1 MQSGSTVHLMCVL
14 FPATA
19 HPGLVD
25 KRTLQ
30 EQTAL
35 LLAVS
40 CEHLSCARC
49 LLEGGADP
57 DISSKNKETPLYK
70 GQWWSPQRKR
80 PHKSEHASPPG
91 FDLMAISGR
100 VCVPQPVSW
109 TTWTW

>member
-1 MQSGSTVHLMCVL
+1 MNSILYAL
-14 FPATA
+14 A

-40 CEHLSCARC
+40 CEHLSCVRC
-49 LLEGGADP
+49 LLEAGADP

-70 GQWWSPQRKR
+70 GTALESQ
-80 PHKSEHASPPG
+80 
-91 FDLMAISGR
+91 FF
-100 VCVPQPVSW
+100 
-109 TTWTW
+109 